1 MAAIGNI
8 RKHSGLLIGII
19 GAAMLLFVLGGALES
34 SSVFFNG
41 PNNEIGE
48 INGNKISYQDFEI
61 KVAELEANSKNG
73 LTDQEKQQMREQV
86 WNNMLRNQILGN
98 EYKELGLKV
107 TDEELMYIIKHDGNN
122 PSLRQYFTDP
132 QTGQIVASYAKP
144 DGTLNGAQVIEYLK
158 RVVYADTEN
167 SAEALTSWNSF
178 QENYLRKPA
187 VDEKYSKLISNGV
200 FITDAELRRT
210 EMDNQSTINFLYA
223 AKFYNDLPSED
234 VEVSDAD
241 LKKYYNQH
249 KTEPQY
255 FQKNLTSSI
264 NFVTFPVVPSEEDKA
279 ALEEEVAT
287 LVEGFKNADSDTL
300 FINENGDT
308 PFNIKWLADG
318 MFPAPYDT
326 LIPQANEGDVI
337 GPFLNG
343 NKFEL
348 VKVMTKKM
356 GPDSVKAS
364 HILIPIGNNEDSAR
378 ATLDSLKLVIEANDN
393 FGDMAKEYSTD
404 PGSKDKGGEYD
415 WFTEGRMV
423 KEFNDACFEGEVGDM
438 VIVKTQFGLHLIKI
452 DGQTEL
458 KDKVLVGIVDNTIE
472 ASQAT
477 YEKAYNEASTF
488 AITNDNADKFLEA
501 SDLMNR
507 IEAPNLGPADMNV
520 MGRPNTRQVVRW
532 VFESKVGDVSSPFES
547 NNEFIVALV
556 TEVRESGILPLEIVE
571 DQVREAVINK
581 KKAEILME
589 KMNNPD
595 IKQVAEANN
604 TSIQP
609 ANDVPF
615 ASFSIPGLGNE
626 QKLLG
631 MAFSLDPG
639 QTSQPIEGER
649 GVYVIMVEA
658 KNVPEEVA
666 INEGTRDGLMGAF
679 AGRAGYQPFE
689 ALKANSE
696 ITDNRYTFF

>member
-61 KVAELEANSKNG
+61 KIAELEANSKSG
-73 LTDQEKQQMREQV
+73 LTDQERQQMREQV
-86 WNNMLRNQILGN
+86 WNSMLRDQILGN

-122 PSLRQYFTDP
+122 ASLRQYFTDP

-144 DGTLNGAQVIEYLK
+144 DGSVNGAQVIEYLK
-158 RVVYADTEN
+158 RVVYADGEN
-167 SAEALTSWNSF
+167 SAEALSSWNNF
-178 QENYLRKPA
+178 QESYLRKPA
-187 VDEKYSKLISNGV
+187 TDEKYAKLIANGV
-200 FITDAELRRT
+200 YITDAELRRT
-210 EMDNQSTINFLYA
+210 EKDNQSTISFLYA
-223 AKFYNDLPSED
+223 SKFYNDIPNEE
-234 VEVSDAD
+234 VEVTDAD
-241 LKKYYNQH
+241 LKKYYNKH
-249 KTEPQY
+249 KSEPQF
-255 FQKNLTSSI
+255 FQKDLTSSI
-264 NFVTFPVVPSEEDKA
+264 SFVTFQVVPSDEDKA
-279 ALEEEVAT
+279 ALKEEIAS
-287 LVEGFKNADSDTL
+287 LKEGFKNAESDTN

-308 PFNIKWLADG
+308 PFNIQWLADG
-318 MFPAPYDT
+318 MFPTPYDT
-326 LIPQANEGDVI
+326 LIAQANVGDIV

-343 NKFEL
+343 QKFQL
-348 VKVMTKKM
+348 VKIMTKKM

-364 HILIPIGNNEDSAR
+364 HILIPIGNNEDSAT
-378 ATLDSLKLVIEANDN
+378 AVLDSLKIVIAANDN
-393 FGDMAKEYSTD
+393 FGDMAKQYSTD

-423 KEFNDACFEGEVGDM
+423 KEFNDACFEGAVGDM
-438 VIVKTQFGLHLIKI
+438 VIVKTQFGMHLIKI
-452 DGQTEL
+452 DDQTKP

-472 ASQAT
+472 ASQST
-477 YEKAYNEASTF
+477 YEMAYNEASTF
-488 AITNDNADKFLEA
+488 AITNDNADKFIKA

-507 IEAPNLGPADMNV
+507 IDAPNLRPGDMTL
-520 MGRPNTRQVVRW
+520 MGRPNTRQVIRW
-532 VFESKVGDVSSPFES
+532 VFESKVGDVSTPFES

-571 DQVREAVINK
+571 DQVREAVINE
-581 KKAEILME
+581 KKAELLME

-595 IKQVAEANN
+595 VKQVAQMNG
-604 TSIQP
+604 TTVQPVTDIQ
-609 ANDVPF
+609 F

-631 MAFSLDPG
+631 KAFSLNAG
-639 QTSQPIEGER
+639 ETSKPIKGER
-649 GVYVIMVEA
+649 GVYVIMVES
-658 KNVPEEVA
+658 KNVPAEVTV
-666 INEGTRDGLMGAF
+666 NEGTRAGLMGAF
-679 AGRAGYQPFE
+679 EGRAAYQPFE